1 VHQLDA
7 SKKTFVPIKGAG
19 GVSAARNTLEGK
31 YAWSWAQNI
40 WSDMLG

>member
-1 VHQLDA
+1 
-7 SKKTFVPIKGAG
+7 VPIKGAG

>member
-1 VHQLDA
+1 LDA

-19 GVSAARNTLEGK
+19 GVSAARNTLEGM
-31 YAWSWAQNI
+31 YAWAWAQNI